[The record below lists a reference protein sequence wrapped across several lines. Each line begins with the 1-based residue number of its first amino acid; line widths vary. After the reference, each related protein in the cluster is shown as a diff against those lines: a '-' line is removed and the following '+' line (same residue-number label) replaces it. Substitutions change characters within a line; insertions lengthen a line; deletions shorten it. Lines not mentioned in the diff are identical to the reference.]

1 VDNTLSD
8 YLTNVDTAW
17 DTYQNALTSLA
28 AAEKSTREQLQSYEN
43 NLTSAQIGANKATA
57 EESLRQLKENLE
69 DTRITA
75 PCAGTV
81 TAVYAKVGGTGSG
94 LLFIIEDV
102 DNLIVE
108 TAVKGYDVGL
118 VQPGMDVLIR
128 SDATGSAELEGT
140 LTTIAPTA
148 NKNAQGMTDLSGDAT
163 FAAEVQ
169 VTSRESGLRIG
180 MEAQLDYILA
190 EEHHVLA
197 VPYDAVY
204 TDDKGQSCVLAAL
217 EQEDDRYL
225 ITSYPVTTGM
235 DDDLDLVVS
244 GPDIAEGL
252 RVINEPD
259 SYLHLLGQT
268 VLAGTGLHADL
279 MSAMMGG

>member
-1 VDNTLSD
+1 ME
-8 YLTNVDTAW
+8 
-17 DTYQNALTSLA
+17 TS
-28 AAEKSTREQLQSYEN
+28 
-43 NLTSAQIGANKATA
+43 
-57 EESLRQLKENLE
+57 
-69 DTRITA
+69 
-75 PCAGTV
+75 
-81 TAVYAKVGGTGSG
+81 
-94 LLFIIEDV
+94 
-102 DNLIVE
+102 
-108 TAVKGYDVGL
+108 VKGYDVGL

-169 VTSRESGLRIG
+169 VTSRDSGLRSG

-190 EEHHVLA
+190 EEYHVLA

-217 EQEDDRYL
+217 EQEDNRYL